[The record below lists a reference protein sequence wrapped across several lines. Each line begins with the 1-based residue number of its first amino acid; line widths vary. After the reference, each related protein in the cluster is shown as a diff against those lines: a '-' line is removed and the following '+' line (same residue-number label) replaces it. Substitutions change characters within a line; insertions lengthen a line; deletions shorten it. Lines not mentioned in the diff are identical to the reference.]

1 MIGRPEIQRLAQA
14 GGVDERT
21 QERDY
26 LLTWMLA
33 AHSAANYGLVFKGGT
48 CLRQCYFRGYR
59 YSEDLDFTLPA
70 GSSAPPLIEIIGSWC
85 AWVSENSGI
94 RATASPDDQ
103 SPDQKGWLSF
113 RGPLGAQRDKAVKVD
128 VAFDEHIEDKVVSRP
143 LLSDY
148 TDIADQEHPVMAYSL
163 VEMWAEKTRSLLQRA
178 EPRDLYDLAMLAAHD
193 KGLPARAHGVYVRKA
208 ELKKLDPNALAER
221 LDRRK
226 PVLAKLAG
234 EEGFEPSIPCSRDR
248 CLTVRPLAS
257 EPGELRVYPIRGGS
271 RIGASVRGLDAGPAR
286 MWFPPST
293 PDRQPP
299 SPARPGAL
307 ACAPRWRTSR

>member
-1 MIGRPEIQRLAQA
+1 M
-14 GGVDERT
+14 
-21 QERDY
+21 
-26 LLTWMLA
+26 
-33 AHSAANYGLVFKGGT
+33 
-48 CLRQCYFRGYR
+48 
-59 YSEDLDFTLPA
+59 
-70 GSSAPPLIEIIGSWC
+70 
-85 AWVSENSGI
+85 
-94 RATASPDDQ
+94 
-103 SPDQKGWLSF
+103 
-113 RGPLGAQRDKAVKVD
+113 
-128 VAFDEHIEDKVVSRP
+128 VSRP

-257 EPGELRVYPIRGGS
+257 EVPELPDSRG
-271 RIGASVRGLDAGPAR
+271 RAQVCPEPGPAR
-286 MWFPPST
+286 HIGRLVGPPMAAI
-293 PDRQPP
+293 PNIVPLPR
-299 SPARPGAL
+299 RPVV
-307 ACAPRWRTSR
+307 